1 MISRAWA
8 WRGGSQWTLE
18 EVTTAEPGHGEV
30 LLKIGAVG
38 FCGSEKELEAE
49 PVEDLTPDQ
58 LKSLPLIGGRGHEV
72 AGVIEEVGAG
82 VSACKPGDRV
92 VLLHNYREQVMYR
105 LASLR
110 KTRNSPWVW
119 YW

>member
-38 FCGSEKELEAE
+38 FSGSEKELEAE

-110 KTRNSPWVW
+110 KTRNGPWVW